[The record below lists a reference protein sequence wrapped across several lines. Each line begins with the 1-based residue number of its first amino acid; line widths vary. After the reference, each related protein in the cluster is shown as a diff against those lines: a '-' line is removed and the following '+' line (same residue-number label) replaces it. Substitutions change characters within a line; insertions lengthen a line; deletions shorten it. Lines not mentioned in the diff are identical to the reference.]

1 MADEMVELRIVG
13 VSMEED
19 SEAPLVLLEE
29 VAGYRNL
36 PVPVGPF
43 EASAII
49 MGLEGIAPHRPLTH
63 DLLVSFFREAGYSLE
78 RVELYQGDIETPSA
92 RLAYHRGLRR
102 IRRDVRP
109 SDALALALRLEVP
122 ILAES
127 RLLKAGSGSQ
137 ARASGEA
144 REPRVLALADWR
156 AKARKK
162 AERSDPRSR
171 SGL

>member
-1 MADEMVELRIVG
+1 MADEMVELRVVG

-49 MGLEGIAPHRPLTH
+49 MGLEGIAPRRPLTH

-127 RLLKAGSGSQ
+127 RQ
-137 ARASGEA
+137 TRASGEA